1 VNFFFGGLPFALTS
15 IYTREFGGG
24 LKMLKNLRLRKIIRA
39 SFVKDQRS
47 FCDENRMWE
56 NDSGPYLTQRLT

>member
-24 LKMLKNLRLRKIIRA
+24 TKEFKII
-39 SFVKDQRS
+39 SYKGKHDKDANLGWYRYYTK
-47 FCDENRMWE
+47 FA
-56 NDSGPYLTQRLT
+56 

>member
-24 LKMLKNLRLRKIIRA
+24 LKMLKNLRLR
-39 SFVKDQRS
+39 VEED
-47 FCDENRMWE
+47 N
-56 NDSGPYLTQRLT
+56 